1 MQLTRLVCSS
11 RSANSSDLQPNTA
24 NCVHNNRCSR
34 CRCCCCSR
42 CRGHGCCLG
51 FTALLY
57 ICFLTVCLCG
67 MLPCASWKTDCAAD
81 HWAELAAA
89 KRGRSLVHD
98 GYFHATRSRRSRRA
112 QLRISSTVRNT
123 SSTYA
128 CRRAAT
134 DTQIRPTLTIL
145 KYSFMNDALT
155 FSQRLRTAQR

>member
-1 MQLTRLVCSS
+1 MLLLQPLQRPRMLFRLHCSSVYLFLDRLSLWDAAMRELEDRLRCRSLSGAGGCEARSLTRSS
-11 RSANSSDLQPNTA
+11 
-24 NCVHNNRCSR
+24 VH
-34 CRCCCCSR
+34 
-42 CRGHGCCLG
+42 G
-51 FTALLY
+51 
-57 ICFLTVCLCG
+57 
-67 MLPCASWKTDCAAD
+67 
-81 HWAELAAA
+81 
-89 KRGRSLVHD
+89 